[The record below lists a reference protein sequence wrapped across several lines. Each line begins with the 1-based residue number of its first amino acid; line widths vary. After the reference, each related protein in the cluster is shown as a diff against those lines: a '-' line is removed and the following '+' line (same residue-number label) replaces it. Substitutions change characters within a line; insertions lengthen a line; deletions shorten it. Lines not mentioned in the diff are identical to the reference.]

1 MSRHV
6 AKIDSRQ
13 VDDVLKALS
22 DDELKRKILFDA
34 IKKGAKTLQQDT
46 KKLFRQSMGE
56 SASHYSKYIRKPFED
71 GVTVKGDKAYIEAS
85 VSIMNDFRM
94 KFFEKGTKQRTTK
107 GRKIVGY
114 INSHKLKRE
123 GKGHNTGSI
132 KPLYF
137 FKQARQNET
146 AIKDAIMQSINNA
159 LRKLSKWRTF
169 QSVKS

>member
-1 MSRHV
+1 MSDHV

-22 DDELKRKILFDA
+22 DDDLKRKILFDA
-34 IKKGAKTLQQDT
+34 FKAGAKVLQQNT
-46 KKLFRQSMGE
+46 QALFRQSMGE
-56 SASHYSKYIRKPFED
+56 SAIHYSKYIRKPFED

-107 GRKIVGY
+107 GRKITGY
-114 INSHKLKRE
+114 TEKHRLIRE
-123 GKGHNTGSI
+123 GKGHSTGAI

-137 FKQARQNET
+137 FKRARQNET
-146 AIKDAIMQSINNA
+146 GITYAIEKSIDNA
-159 LRKLSKWRTF
+159 LNKLNK
-169 QSVKS
+169 

>member
-1 MSRHV
+1 MSDHV

-13 VDDVLKALS
+13 VDDLLNALS
-22 DDELKRKILFDA
+22 DDELKRKILFDG
-34 IKKGAKTLQQDT
+34 IKAGAKTLQQNT
-46 KKLFRQSMGE
+46 QALFRQSMGE

-107 GRKIVGY
+107 GRKITGY
-114 INSHKLKRE
+114 TEKHKLIRE
-123 GKGHNTGSI
+123 GKGHSTGAI

-137 FKQARQNET
+137 FRRARQNET
-146 AIKDAIMQSINNA
+146 GIRYAIEKSIDNA
-159 LRKLSKWRTF
+159 LNKLNK
-169 QSVKS
+169 

>member
-1 MSRHV
+1 MSDHV

-34 IKKGAKTLQQDT
+34 IKAGAKVLQQNT
-46 KKLFRQSMGE
+46 QALFRQSMGE
-56 SASHYSKYIRKPFED
+56 SAIHYSKYIRKPFED

-94 KFFEKGTKQRTTK
+94 KFFEKGTRQRTTK
-107 GRKIVGY
+107 GRKITGY
-114 INSHKLKRE
+114 TEKHRLIRE
-123 GKGHNTGSI
+123 GKGHSTGAI

-137 FKQARQNET
+137 FRRARQNET
-146 AIKDAIMQSINNA
+146 VITDAIEKSIDNA
-159 LRKLSKWRTF
+159 LNKLNK
-169 QSVKS
+169 

>member
-1 MSRHV
+1 MSDHV

-13 VDDVLKALS
+13 VDDLLNALS
-22 DDELKRKILFDA
+22 DDELKRKILFDG
-34 IKKGAKTLQQDT
+34 IKAGAKTLQQNT
-46 KKLFRQSMGE
+46 QALFRQSMGE

-107 GRKIVGY
+107 GRKITGY
-114 INSHKLKRE
+114 TEKHKLIRE
-123 GKGHNTGSI
+123 GKGHNTGAI

-137 FKQARQNET
+137 FRRARQNET
-146 AIKDAIMQSINNA
+146 AIKDAIMQSIDNA
-159 LRKLSKWRTF
+159 LNKLNK
-169 QSVKS
+169 

>member
-1 MSRHV
+1 MSDHV

-34 IKKGAKTLQQDT
+34 FKAGAKVLQQNT
-46 KKLFRQSMGE
+46 QALFRQSMGE
-56 SASHYSKYIRKPFED
+56 SAIHYSKYIRKPFED

-107 GRKIVGY
+107 GRKITGY
-114 INSHKLKRE
+114 TEKHRLIRE
-123 GKGHNTGSI
+123 GKGHNTGAI

-137 FKQARQNET
+137 FRRARENET
-146 AIKDAIMQSINNA
+146 VITDAIEKSINNA
-159 LRKLSKWRTF
+159 LNKLNK
-169 QSVKS
+169 

>member
-1 MSRHV
+1 MSDHV

-13 VDDVLKALS
+13 VDDLLNALS
-22 DDELKRKILFDA
+22 DDELKRKILFDG
-34 IKKGAKTLQQDT
+34 IKAGAKTLQQNT
-46 KKLFRQSMGE
+46 QALFRQSMGE

-107 GRKIVGY
+107 GRKITGY
-114 INSHKLKRE
+114 TEKHRLIRE
-123 GKGHNTGSI
+123 GKGHNTGAI

-137 FKQARQNET
+137 FRRARQNET
-146 AIKDAIMQSINNA
+146 GIRYAIEKSIDNA
-159 LRKLSKWRTF
+159 LNKLNK
-169 QSVKS
+169 

>member
-1 MSRHV
+1 MKRVQSKEPQKEEKLSR
-6 AKIDSRQ
+6 KTIKNNQ
-13 VDDVLKALS
+13 
-22 DDELKRKILFDA
+22 ELYANF
-34 IKKGAKTLQQDT
+34 
-46 KKLFRQSMGE
+46 S
-56 SASHYSKYIRKPFED
+56 
-71 GVTVKGDKAYIEAS
+71 
-85 VSIMNDFRM
+85 SI
-94 KFFEKGTKQRTTK
+94 K

-159 LRKLSKWRTF
+159 LRKLSK
-169 QSVKS
+169 

>member
-1 MSRHV
+1 MSSHV

-34 IKKGAKTLQQDT
+34 IKKGAQTLQQDT

-159 LRKLSKWRTF
+159 LRKLSKWRTLEL
-169 QSVKS
+169 VKS

>member
-1 MSRHV
+1 MSDHV

-13 VDDVLKALS
+13 VDDLLNALS
-22 DDELKRKILFDA
+22 DDELKRKILFDG
-34 IKKGAKTLQQDT
+34 IKAGAKVLQQNT
-46 KKLFRQSMGE
+46 QALFRQSMGE

-114 INSHKLKRE
+114 TDSHKLKRE
-123 GKGHNTGSI
+123 GKGHNTGAI

-137 FKQARQNET
+137 FRQARQNET
-146 AIKDAIMQSINNA
+146 AIKDAIMQSIDNA
-159 LRKLSKWRTF
+159 LNKLNK
-169 QSVKS
+169 

>member
-1 MSRHV
+1 MSSHV

-107 GRKIVGY
+107 GRKITGY
-114 INSHKLKRE
+114 TEKHKLIRE
-123 GKGHNTGSI
+123 GKGHNTGAI

-137 FKQARQNET
+137 FRRARENET
-146 AIKDAIMQSINNA
+146 GIRYAIEKSIDNA
-159 LRKLSKWRTF
+159 LNKLNKWKTL
-169 QSVKS
+169 QLEKN

>member
-1 MSRHV
+1 MSDHV

-34 IKKGAKTLQQDT
+34 IKKGAKTLQQNT
-46 KKLFRQSMGE
+46 QALFRQSMGE
-56 SASHYSKYIRKPFED
+56 SAIHYSKYIRKPFED

-107 GRKIVGY
+107 GRKITGY
-114 INSHKLKRE
+114 TEKHKIIRE
-123 GKGHNTGSI
+123 GKGHSTGAI

-137 FKQARQNET
+137 FRRARQNET
-146 AIKDAIMQSINNA
+146 VRYAIEKSIDNA
-159 LRKLSKWRTF
+159 LNKLNK
-169 QSVKS
+169 

>member
-1 MSRHV
+1 MNSKHV
-6 AKIDSRQ
+6 AIIDSRQ

-22 DDELKRKILFDA
+22 DDELKRKIIYDA
-34 IKKGAKTLQQDT
+34 LKAGAKVLQQNT
-46 KKLFRQSMGE
+46 QALFRQSMGE

-107 GRKIVGY
+107 GRKITGY
-114 INSHKLKRE
+114 TEKHKLIRE
-123 GKGHNTGSI
+123 GKGHNTGAI

-137 FKQARQNET
+137 FRRARQNET
-146 AIKDAIMQSINNA
+146 GITYAIEKSINNA
-159 LRKLSKWRTF
+159 LNKLNK
-169 QSVKS
+169 

>member
-1 MSRHV
+1 MSDHV

-34 IKKGAKTLQQDT
+34 IKAGAKVLQQNT
-46 KKLFRQSMGE
+46 QALFRQSMGE
-56 SASHYSKYIRKPFED
+56 SAIHYSKYIRKPFED

-107 GRKIVGY
+107 GRKITGY
-114 INSHKLKRE
+114 TEKHRLIRE
-123 GKGHNTGSI
+123 GKGHSTGAI

-137 FKQARQNET
+137 FRRARQNET
-146 AIKDAIMQSINNA
+146 VITDAIEKSIDNA
-159 LRKLSKWRTF
+159 LNKLNK
-169 QSVKS
+169 

>member
-1 MSRHV
+1 MSDHV

-22 DDELKRKILFDA
+22 DDELKRKIIYDA
-34 IKKGAKTLQQDT
+34 LKAGAKVLQQNT
-46 KKLFRQSMGE
+46 QALFRQSMGE
-56 SASHYSKYIRKPFED
+56 SANHYSKYIRKPFED

-107 GRKIVGY
+107 GRKITGY
-114 INSHKLKRE
+114 TEKHKLIRE
-123 GKGHNTGSI
+123 GKGHNTGAI

-137 FKQARQNET
+137 FKRARQNET
-146 AIKDAIMQSINNA
+146 GIRYAIEKSIDNA
-159 LRKLSKWRTF
+159 LNKLNK
-169 QSVKS
+169 